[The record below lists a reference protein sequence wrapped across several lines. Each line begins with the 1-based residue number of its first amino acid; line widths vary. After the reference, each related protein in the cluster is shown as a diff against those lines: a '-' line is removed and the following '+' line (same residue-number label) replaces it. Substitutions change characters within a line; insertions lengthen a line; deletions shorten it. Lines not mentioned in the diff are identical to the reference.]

1 MTGLG
6 SVLAKPHLH
15 IVVGSPHVV
24 KLEEIQ
30 SLTNFVEKDSAGMM
44 AFVVVDDVG
53 YYELVAAEMIISDL
67 DVLHLMKTFLFLR
80 IEGND
85 RLLTI

>member
-1 MTGLG
+1 MLH
-6 SVLAKPHLH
+6 SLH
-15 IVVGSPHVV
+15 IVEDNLDAAI
-24 KLEEIQ
+24 LEEIQ

-53 YYELVAAEMIISDL
+53 YYERVAAEMIISDL
-67 DVLHLMKTFLFLR
+67 DVFHLMKTLLFLQ

>member
-1 MTGLG
+1 MLH
-6 SVLAKPHLH
+6 SLH
-15 IVVGSPHVV
+15 IVEDNLDAAI
-24 KLEEIQ
+24 LEEIQ

-53 YYELVAAEMIISDL
+53 YYELVAAEMMISDL

-80 IEGND
+80 IEGDD